1 MYSGKQALRLEK
13 FKASDIGGLDK
24 ELKERKGSGKYDS
37 TRTPY
42 NIELINYDGP
52 TLASST
58 FDYLYSNNINYNPN
72 KKSTKVLNGL
82 IITSGQEFFGHY
94 GMEFK
99 DTGDFYK
106 TGDNAGQPIRHVV
119 IDENHKLPTEIK
131 RFFDESLN
139 FISDF
144 VGKENI
150 RYAAIHLDE
159 STPHMHIYFTPVV
172 NEVKR
177 KVFEL
182 DENGHQLKHEITNKK
197 GEKKLVPFQ
206 KKDKN
211 GNNIYETVEG
221 KFLNSDQFWKQK
233 GGNASYTLLQ
243 DDYNE
248 FIKSKG
254 YNLFRGEIGG
264 DKTHLT
270 NAMKQQKELNALNKE
285 IRKENELLKEANK
298 AENRFID
305 KVDKETSKDILN
317 PIKKGIL
324 KQYKDEDI
332 DNLSTYSKELA
343 EDNIK
348 KDLEI
353 KLLTKEVNDFKS
365 GKTYKEQNRIIDSQ
379 KKIIS
384 EKDNEISIWKN
395 KFEEITNEFKIFKKK
410 IQNKIFSLTSKIFD
424 ILHIPY
430 TWYEANDIDFAIDK
444 TSSYLKKHSKSKDDF
459 ER

>member
-1 MYSGKQALRLEK
+1 MKQINELNKSIKKDIIVENLMISNGVYLLVSHPKVGKSMFAQQ
-13 FKASDIGGLDK
+13 
-24 ELKERKGSGKYDS
+24 
-37 TRTPY
+37 
-42 NIELINYDGP
+42 
-52 TLASST
+52 LAFSLT
-58 FDYLYSNNINYNPN
+58 
-72 KKSTKVLNGL
+72 
-82 IITSGQEFFGHY
+82 
-94 GMEFK
+94 
-99 DTGDFYK
+99 TGEVYK
-106 TGDNAGQPIRHVV
+106 TGNNAGRPIRHVV
-119 IDENHKLPTEIK
+119 IDKNHKLPNEIK

-139 FISDF
+139 FISNF

-172 NEVKR
+172 NVVKR

-197 GEKKLVPFQ
+197 GEKKLVPIQ

-317 PIKKGIL
+317 PVKKGII

-332 DNLSTYSKELA
+332 DNLSAYSKELA
-343 EDNIK
+343 KDNIK
-348 KDLEI
+348 KNLEI

-384 EKDNEISIWKN
+384 EKDNEINIWKN
-395 KFEEITNEFKIFKKK
+395 KFEEITNEFKMFKKK

-444 TSSYLKKHSKSKDDF
+444 TNSYLKKHSKSKNDF

>member
-58 FDYLYSNNINYNPN
+58 YDYLYSNNINYNPN

-82 IITSGQEFFGHY
+82 IITSGQEFFEHY

-99 DTGDFYK
+99 DTGEVYK

-119 IDENHKLPTEIK
+119 IDENHKLSTEIK

-197 GEKKLVPFQ
+197 GEKKLVPIQ

-211 GNNIYETVEG
+211 GNNIYETVKG

-298 AENRFID
+298 TENRFID

-384 EKDNEISIWKN
+384 EKDNEINIWKN
-395 KFEEITNEFKIFKKK
+395 KFEEITNEFKMFKKK

-444 TSSYLKKHSKSKDDF
+444 TNSYLKKHSKSKDDF

>member
-24 ELKERKGSGKYDS
+24 ELKMRKGSGKYDS

-42 NIELINYDGP
+42 NIELINYNEP

-58 FDYLYSNNINYNPN
+58 YKYLYNNNINYNPN

-82 IITSGQEFFGHY
+82 IITSGQEFFEHY
-94 GMEFK
+94 GMEFI
-99 DTGDFYK
+99 DTGEVYK
-106 TGDNAGQPIRHVV
+106 TGDNKDKPIRHVI
-119 IDENHKLPTEIK
+119 IDENHQLPTEIK
-131 RFFDESLN
+131 RYFDESLN
-139 FISDF
+139 FIADF

-150 RYAAIHLDE
+150 MYAAIHLDE

-182 DENGHQLKHEITNKK
+182 DQNGHQLKNEIKNKK
-197 GEKKLVPFQ
+197 GEKKLVPIQ
-206 KKDKN
+206 KKDEN
-211 GNNIYETVEG
+211 GKNIYETVKG

-233 GGNASYTLLQ
+233 GGNASYTLMQ

-254 YNLFRGEIGG
+254 FNLFRGEIGG

-270 NAMKQQKELNALNKE
+270 NAMKQQYELNALNKE
-285 IRKENELLKEANK
+285 IKRENGLLKEANK
-298 AENRFID
+298 SENIFID

-317 PIKKGIL
+317 PIKKGII

-332 DNLSTYSKELA
+332 DNYQPIQK
-343 EDNIK
+343 N
-348 KDLEI
+348 
-353 KLLTKEVNDFKS
+353 LL
-365 GKTYKEQNRIIDSQ
+365 
-379 KKIIS
+379 KII
-384 EKDNEISIWKN
+384 
-395 KFEEITNEFKIFKKK
+395 
-410 IQNKIFSLTSKIFD
+410 
-424 ILHIPY
+424 
-430 TWYEANDIDFAIDK
+430 
-444 TSSYLKKHSKSKDDF
+444 
-459 ER
+459 

>member
-1 MYSGKQALRLEK
+1 MYSGKQTLRLEK
-13 FKASDIGGLDK
+13 FKVSDIGGLDK
-24 ELKERKGSGKYDS
+24 ELEERKGSGKYDN

-58 FDYLYSNNINYNPN
+58 FDYLYSNNISYNPN

-82 IITSGQEFFGHY
+82 IITSGQEFFEHY

-99 DTGDFYK
+99 DTGEFYK

-119 IDENHKLPTEIK
+119 IDENHQLPAEIK
-131 RFFDESLN
+131 KFFDESLN
-139 FISDF
+139 FIKEY
-144 VGKENI
+144 VGSENI

-182 DENGHQLKHEITNKK
+182 DENGHQLKHEIVNKN
-197 GEKKLVPFQ
+197 GEKKLVPIQ
-206 KKDKN
+206 KKDEN
-211 GNNIYETVEG
+211 GKNIYETIKG

-270 NAMKQQKELNALNKE
+270 NAMKQQIELNALNKE

-305 KVDKETSKDILN
+305 KVDKE
-317 PIKKGIL
+317 

-365 GKTYKEQNRIIDSQ
+365 GRTYKEQNRIIDSQ

-384 EKDNEISIWKN
+384 EKDNEINIWKN
-395 KFEEITNEFKIFKKK
+395 KFEEITNEFKMFKKK

-444 TSSYLKKHSKSKDDF
+444 TNSYLKKHSKSKDDF

>member
-1 MYSGKQALRLEK
+1 MLITLS
-13 FKASDIGGLDK
+13 
-24 ELKERKGSGKYDS
+24 LKSVSK
-37 TRTPY
+37 
-42 NIELINYDGP
+42 I
-52 TLASST
+52 
-58 FDYLYSNNINYNPN
+58 
-72 KKSTKVLNGL
+72 LNGL
-82 IITSGQEFFGHY
+82 IITSGQEFFEHY

-99 DTGDFYK
+99 DTGEIYK
-106 TGDNAGQPIRHVV
+106 TGDNAGKPIRHVV

-150 RYAAIHLDE
+150 RYASIHLDE

-197 GEKKLVPFQ
+197 GEKKLVPIQ
-206 KKDKN
+206 KKDEN

-270 NAMKQQKELNALNKE
+270 NAMKQQIELNALNKE

-298 AENRFID
+298 AKNKFI
-305 KVDKETSKDILN
+305 DKETSKDILN
-317 PIKKGIL
+317 PIKKGII

-384 EKDNEISIWKN
+384 EKDNEINIWKN
-395 KFEEITNEFKIFKKK
+395 KFEELTNEFKMFKKK

-444 TSSYLKKHSKSKDDF
+444 TNSYLKKHSKSKDDF

>member
-1 MYSGKQALRLEK
+1 MKQINELNKSIKKDIIVENLMISNGVYLLVSHPKVGKSMFAQQ
-13 FKASDIGGLDK
+13 
-24 ELKERKGSGKYDS
+24 
-37 TRTPY
+37 
-42 NIELINYDGP
+42 
-52 TLASST
+52 LAFSLT
-58 FDYLYSNNINYNPN
+58 
-72 KKSTKVLNGL
+72 
-82 IITSGQEFFGHY
+82 
-94 GMEFK
+94 
-99 DTGDFYK
+99 TGEVYK
-106 TGDNAGQPIRHVV
+106 TGNNAGKPIRHVV
-119 IDENHKLPTEIK
+119 IDKNHKLPNEIK

-139 FISDF
+139 FISNF

-172 NEVKR
+172 NVVKR

-197 GEKKLVPFQ
+197 GEKKLVPIQ

-317 PIKKGIL
+317 PVKKGII

-332 DNLSTYSKELA
+332 DNLSACSKELA
-343 EDNIK
+343 KDNIK
-348 KDLEI
+348 KNLEI

-384 EKDNEISIWKN
+384 EKDNEINIWKN
-395 KFEEITNEFKIFKKK
+395 KFEEITNEFKMFKKK

-444 TSSYLKKHSKSKDDF
+444 TNSYLKKHSKSKDDF

>member
-1 MYSGKQALRLEK
+1 MHDGNQVLRFENK
-13 FKASDIGGLDK
+13 FKASDLGGLGI
-24 ELKERKGSGKYDS
+24 ELTERKGTGNYDKERTKFNFSFVPLEKSTLKEQVYSNINKNKIYYNDSKNVNLLNGTVVTSGK
-37 TRTPY
+37 
-42 NIELINYDGP
+42 
-52 TLASST
+52 
-58 FDYLYSNNINYNPN
+58 
-72 KKSTKVLNGL
+72 
-82 IITSGQEFFGHY
+82 EFFQKLVMNFKPSGRKIEY
-94 GMEFK
+94 RKNKGEDILILDIKDEKDIPEKVKTFFK
-99 DTGDFYK
+99 DSYDFLE
-106 TGDNAGQPIRHVV
+106 D
-119 IDENHKLPTEIK
+119 L
-131 RFFDESLN
+131 
-139 FISDF
+139 

-150 RYAAIHLDE
+150 VYAEVHYDE
-159 STPHMHIYFTPVV
+159 DTPHMHFYFIPVV

-197 GEKKLVPFQ
+197 GEKKLVPIQ
-206 KKDKN
+206 KKDEN
-211 GNNIYETVEG
+211 GNNIYETVKG

-270 NAMKQQKELNALNKE
+270 NAMKQQIELNALNKE

-298 AENRFID
+298 AENKFID

-317 PIKKGIL
+317 PIKKGII

-384 EKDNEISIWKN
+384 EKDNEINIWKN
-395 KFEEITNEFKIFKKK
+395 KFEEITNEFKMFKKK

-444 TSSYLKKHSKSKDDF
+444 TNSYLKKHSKSKDDF

>member
-1 MYSGKQALRLEK
+1 MGIY
-13 FKASDIGGLDK
+13 
-24 ELKERKGSGKYDS
+24 
-37 TRTPY
+37 
-42 NIELINYDGP
+42 
-52 TLASST
+52 
-58 FDYLYSNNINYNPN
+58 
-72 KKSTKVLNGL
+72 
-82 IITSGQEFFGHY
+82 
-94 GMEFK
+94 
-99 DTGDFYK
+99 
-106 TGDNAGQPIRHVV
+106 
-119 IDENHKLPTEIK
+119 KLPKNQWTK
-131 RFFDESLN
+131 DGR
-139 FISDF
+139 
-144 VGKENI
+144 K
-150 RYAAIHLDE
+150 YK
-159 STPHMHIYFTPVV
+159 YYW
-172 NEVKR
+172 NE
-177 KVFEL
+177 
-182 DENGHQLKHEITNKK
+182 
-197 GEKKLVPFQ
+197 
-206 KKDKN
+206 KDKN
-211 GNNIYETVEG
+211 GKWKKSFSKAYKTKLDAMNAERE
-221 KFLNSDQFWKQK
+221 FLNSKV
-233 GGNASYTLLQ
+233 
-243 DDYNE
+243 E
-248 FIKSKG
+248 F
-254 YNLFRGEIGG
+254 GG

-298 AENRFID
+298 AENKFID

-384 EKDNEISIWKN
+384 EKDNEINIWKN
-395 KFEEITNEFKIFKKK
+395 KFEEITNEFKMFKKK

-444 TSSYLKKHSKSKDDF
+444 TNSYLKKHSKSKDDF

>member
-1 MYSGKQALRLEK
+1 MISNGVYLLVSHPKVGKSMFAQQ
-13 FKASDIGGLDK
+13 
-24 ELKERKGSGKYDS
+24 
-37 TRTPY
+37 
-42 NIELINYDGP
+42 
-52 TLASST
+52 LAFSLT
-58 FDYLYSNNINYNPN
+58 
-72 KKSTKVLNGL
+72 
-82 IITSGQEFFGHY
+82 
-94 GMEFK
+94 
-99 DTGDFYK
+99 TGEVYK
-106 TGDNAGQPIRHVV
+106 TGNNAGKPIRHVV
-119 IDENHKLPTEIK
+119 IDKNHKLPNEIK

-139 FISDF
+139 FISNF

-172 NEVKR
+172 NVVKR

-197 GEKKLVPFQ
+197 GEKKLVPIQ

-270 NAMKQQKELNALNKE
+270 NAIKQQKELNALNKE

-317 PIKKGIL
+317 PVKKGII
-324 KQYKDEDI
+324 KKYKDEDI
-332 DNLSTYSKELA
+332 DNLSAYSKELA
-343 EDNIK
+343 KDNIK
-348 KDLEI
+348 KNLEI

-384 EKDNEISIWKN
+384 EKDNEINIWKN
-395 KFEEITNEFKIFKKK
+395 KFEEITNEFKMFKKK

-444 TSSYLKKHSKSKDDF
+444 TNSYLKKHSKSKDDF

>member
-58 FDYLYSNNINYNPN
+58 FDYLYSNNINYNPS

-82 IITSGQEFFGHY
+82 IITSGQEFFEHY

-99 DTGDFYK
+99 DTGEVYK
-106 TGDNAGQPIRHVV
+106 TGDNAGKPIRHVV

-197 GEKKLVPFQ
+197 GEKKLLPIQ

-270 NAMKQQKELNALNKE
+270 NAMKQQIELNALNKE
-285 IRKENELLKEANK
+285 IRKENELLKEVNK
-298 AENRFID
+298 VENRFID

-317 PIKKGIL
+317 PIKKGII

-332 DNLSTYSKELA
+332 DNLSAYSKELA
-343 EDNIK
+343 EDIIK

-379 KKIIS
+379 KKIIG
-384 EKDNEISIWKN
+384 EKDNEINIWKN
-395 KFEEITNEFKIFKKK
+395 KFEEITNEFKMFKKK

-444 TSSYLKKHSKSKDDF
+444 TSSYLRKYSKSKDDF

>member
-1 MYSGKQALRLEK
+1 MYSGKQTLRLEK

-37 TRTPY
+37 SRTPY

-58 FDYLYSNNINYNPN
+58 FDYLYSNNIKYNPN

-82 IITSGQEFFGHY
+82 IITSGQEFFEHY

-99 DTGDFYK
+99 DTGEFYK

-119 IDENHKLPTEIK
+119 IDENHQLPTEIK
-131 RFFDESLN
+131 KFFDESLN
-139 FISDF
+139 FIKDY
-144 VGKENI
+144 VGSENI

-177 KVFEL
+177 KVFKL
-182 DENGHQLKHEITNKK
+182 DENGHQLKHEIINKK
-197 GEKKLVPFQ
+197 GEKKLVPIQ
-206 KKDKN
+206 KKDEN
-211 GNNIYETVEG
+211 GKNIYETVKG

-243 DDYNE
+243 DDYND

-254 YNLFRGEIGG
+254 FNLFRGEIGAN
-264 DKTHLT
+264 KTRLT
-270 NAMKQQKELNALNKE
+270 NAMKQQLELEALNKE
-285 IRKENELLKEANK
+285 IKDENELLKEANK
-298 AENRFID
+298 NENRFID
-305 KVDKETSKDILN
+305 KIDKETSKVVLN
-317 PIKKGIL
+317 PTKKGLI

-332 DNLSTYSKELA
+332 DNLSTYSKELV
-343 EDNIK
+343 EDNLRKDNEIK
-348 KDLEI
+348 K
-353 KLLTKEVNDFKS
+353 LTMEVNNFKS
-365 GKTYKEQNRIIDSQ
+365 GKTYKDLNKTINNQ
-379 KKIIS
+379 
-384 EKDNEISIWKN
+384 EKEINMWKN
-395 KFEEITNEFKIFKKK
+395 KFEELTNEFKTFKQK
-410 IQNKIFSLTSKIFD
+410 IQNKIYDLASNIFN

-430 TWYEANDIDFAIDK
+430 SWYEANDIDYAIDQTDK
-444 TSSYLKKHSKSKDDF
+444 YYRNHHKSKNKDDF
-459 ER
+459 EL

>member
-1 MYSGKQALRLEK
+1 M
-13 FKASDIGGLDK
+13 
-24 ELKERKGSGKYDS
+24 
-37 TRTPY
+37 
-42 NIELINYDGP
+42 
-52 TLASST
+52 
-58 FDYLYSNNINYNPN
+58 
-72 KKSTKVLNGL
+72 NGL
-82 IITSGQEFFGHY
+82 IITSGQEFFEHY

-99 DTGDFYK
+99 DTGEFYK
-106 TGDNAGQPIRHVV
+106 TGDKAGQPIRHVV
-119 IDENHKLPTEIK
+119 IDENHNLPTEIK
-131 RFFDESLN
+131 KFFDESLN
-139 FISDF
+139 FIKEY
-144 VGKENI
+144 VGNENI

-172 NEVKR
+172 NVVKR

-197 GEKKLVPFQ
+197 GEKKLVPIQ

-211 GNNIYETVEG
+211 GKNIYETVKG

-254 YNLFRGEIGG
+254 FNLFRGEIGG
-264 DKTHLT
+264 DKAHLT
-270 NAMKQQKELNALNKE
+270 NAMKQQIELNALNKE

-298 AENRFID
+298 AENKFID

-317 PIKKGIL
+317 PIKKGII

-365 GKTYKEQNRIIDSQ
+365 GKTYKEQNRIINSQ
-379 KKIIS
+379 KQIIS
-384 EKDNEISIWKN
+384 EKDNEINIWKN
-395 KFEEITNEFKIFKKK
+395 KFQELTEEFNNFKNT
-410 IQNKIFSLTSKIFD
+410 IQNKIYSLTTKLLD
-424 ILHIPY
+424 VLHIPY
-430 TWYEANDIDFAIDK
+430 NWHQANDPDFAINK
-444 TSSYLKKHSKSKDDF
+444 AKQHLNKNKSRDDF

>member
-1 MYSGKQALRLEK
+1 MISNGVYLLVSHPKVGKSMFAQQ
-13 FKASDIGGLDK
+13 
-24 ELKERKGSGKYDS
+24 
-37 TRTPY
+37 
-42 NIELINYDGP
+42 
-52 TLASST
+52 LAFSLT
-58 FDYLYSNNINYNPN
+58 
-72 KKSTKVLNGL
+72 
-82 IITSGQEFFGHY
+82 
-94 GMEFK
+94 
-99 DTGDFYK
+99 TGEVYK
-106 TGDNAGQPIRHVV
+106 TGNNAGKPIRHVV
-119 IDENHKLPTEIK
+119 IDKNHKLPNEIK

-139 FISDF
+139 FISNF

-172 NEVKR
+172 NVVKR

-197 GEKKLVPFQ
+197 GEKKLVPIQ

-317 PIKKGIL
+317 PVKKGII

-332 DNLSTYSKELA
+332 DNLSAYSKELA
-343 EDNIK
+343 KDNIK
-348 KDLEI
+348 KNLEI

-384 EKDNEISIWKN
+384 EKDNEINIWKN
-395 KFEEITNEFKIFKKK
+395 KFEEITNEFKMFKKK

-444 TSSYLKKHSKSKDDF
+444 TNSYLKKHSKSKDDF

>member
-24 ELKERKGSGKYDS
+24 ELKERKGTGKYDN

-42 NIELINYDGP
+42 NIELINYNGP

-58 FDYLYSNNINYNPN
+58 YDYLYSNNISYNPN

-82 IITSGQEFFGHY
+82 IITSGQEFFEEY

-99 DTGDFYK
+99 DTGEFYK
-106 TGDNAGQPIRHVV
+106 TGDNVGKPIRHVI
-119 IDENHKLPTEIK
+119 IDDNHKLPTEIK

-139 FISDF
+139 FIREY

-150 RYAAIHLDE
+150 MYAAIHLDE

-182 DENGHQLKHEITNKK
+182 DENGHQLKHEIINKN
-197 GEKKLVPFQ
+197 GEKKLVPIQ
-206 KKDKN
+206 KKDEN
-211 GNNIYETVEG
+211 GKNIYETVKG

-243 DDYNE
+243 DDYND

-254 YNLFRGEIGG
+254 FNLFRGEIGAN
-264 DKTHLT
+264 KTRLT
-270 NAMKQQKELNALNKE
+270 NAMKQQLELEALNKE
-285 IRKENELLKEANK
+285 IKDENELLKEANK
-298 AENRFID
+298 NENRFID
-305 KVDKETSKDILN
+305 KIDKETSKVVLN
-317 PIKKGIL
+317 PTKKGLI

-332 DNLSTYSKELA
+332 DNLSTYSKELV
-343 EDNIK
+343 EDNLRKDNEIK
-348 KDLEI
+348 K
-353 KLLTKEVNDFKS
+353 LTMEVNNFKS
-365 GKTYKEQNRIIDSQ
+365 GKTYKDLNKTINNQ
-379 KKIIS
+379 
-384 EKDNEISIWKN
+384 EKEINMWKN
-395 KFEEITNEFKIFKKK
+395 KFEELTNEFKTFKQK
-410 IQNKIFSLTSKIFD
+410 IQNKIYDLASNIFK

-430 TWYEANDIDFAIDK
+430 SWYEANDIDYAIEQTDK
-444 TSSYLKKHSKSKDDF
+444 YYRNHHKSKNKDDF
-459 ER
+459 EL

>member
-58 FDYLYSNNINYNPN
+58 YDYLYSNNINYNPN

-82 IITSGQEFFGHY
+82 IITSGQEFFEHY

-99 DTGDFYK
+99 DTGQVYK

-159 STPHMHIYFTPVV
+159 STPHMHIYFAPVV

-197 GEKKLVPFQ
+197 GEKKLVPIQ

-211 GNNIYETVEG
+211 GNNIYETVKG

-270 NAMKQQKELNALNKE
+270 NAMKQQIELNALNKE
-285 IRKENELLKEANK
+285 IRKENELLKEVNK

-305 KVDKETSKDILN
+305 KVDKEISKDILN
-317 PIKKGIL
+317 PIKKGII

-332 DNLSTYSKELA
+332 DKLSLYSKELA

-353 KLLTKEVNDFKS
+353 KTLTQEVNNFKS
-365 GKTYKEQNRIIDSQ
+365 GEAYINQKKIIDSQ
-379 KKIIS
+379 KEII
-384 EKDNEISIWKN
+384 ENKNKEIGFWKN
-395 KFEEITNEFKIFKKK
+395 KFQELTEEFNNFKNM
-410 IQNKIFSLTSKIFD
+410 IQNKIYSLTTKLLD
-424 ILHIPY
+424 VLHIPY
-430 TWYEANDIDFAIDK
+430 NWHQANDPDFAIDK
-444 TSSYLKKHSKSKDDF
+444 ARQHLNKNKSRNDF

>member
-42 NIELINYDGP
+42 NIELINYDGS

-58 FDYLYSNNINYNPN
+58 YDYLYSNNINYNPN

-82 IITSGQEFFGHY
+82 IITSGQEFFEHY

-99 DTGDFYK
+99 DTGEVYK

-119 IDENHKLPTEIK
+119 IDENHNLPAEIK
-131 RFFDESLN
+131 MFFDESLN
-139 FISDF
+139 FIKEYLAS
-144 VGKENI
+144 ENI
-150 RYAAIHLDE
+150 RYPAPHPHQP
-159 STPHMHIYFTPVV
+159 TPHMHIYFTPVV

-197 GEKKLVPFQ
+197 GEKKLVPIQ
-206 KKDKN
+206 KKDEK
-211 GNNIYETVEG
+211 GNNIYETVKG

-270 NAMKQQKELNALNKE
+270 NAMKQQIELNTLNKE

-365 GKTYKEQNRIIDSQ
+365 GRTYKEQNRIIDSQ

-384 EKDNEISIWKN
+384 EKDNEINIWKN
-395 KFEEITNEFKIFKKK
+395 KFEEITNEFKMFKKK
-410 IQNKIFSLTSKIFD
+410 IQKKIFSLTSKIFD

-444 TSSYLKKHSKSKDDF
+444 TNSYLKKNSKSKDDF

>member
-58 FDYLYSNNINYNPN
+58 YDYLYSNNINYNPN

-82 IITSGQEFFGHY
+82 IITSGQEFFEHY

-99 DTGDFYK
+99 DTGEVYK
-106 TGDNAGQPIRHVV
+106 TGDNAGKPIRHVV

-197 GEKKLVPFQ
+197 GEKKLVPIQ
-206 KKDKN
+206 KKDEN
-211 GNNIYETVEG
+211 GKIY
-221 KFLNSDQFWKQK
+221 
-233 GGNASYTLLQ
+233 
-243 DDYNE
+243 
-248 FIKSKG
+248 
-254 YNLFRGEIGG
+254 
-264 DKTHLT
+264 
-270 NAMKQQKELNALNKE
+270 MK
-285 IRKENELLKEANK
+285 LLK
-298 AENRFID
+298 
-305 KVDKETSKDILN
+305 
-317 PIKKGIL
+317 
-324 KQYKDEDI
+324 
-332 DNLSTYSKELA
+332 
-343 EDNIK
+343 
-348 KDLEI
+348 
-353 KLLTKEVNDFKS
+353 VNF
-365 GKTYKEQNRIIDSQ
+365 
-379 KKIIS
+379 
-384 EKDNEISIWKN
+384 
-395 KFEEITNEFKIFKKK
+395 
-410 IQNKIFSLTSKIFD
+410 
-424 ILHIPY
+424 
-430 TWYEANDIDFAIDK
+430 
-444 TSSYLKKHSKSKDDF
+444 
-459 ER
+459 

>member
-1 MYSGKQALRLEK
+1 MLITLS
-13 FKASDIGGLDK
+13 
-24 ELKERKGSGKYDS
+24 LKSVSK
-37 TRTPY
+37 
-42 NIELINYDGP
+42 I
-52 TLASST
+52 
-58 FDYLYSNNINYNPN
+58 
-72 KKSTKVLNGL
+72 LNGL
-82 IITSGQEFFGHY
+82 IITSGQEFFEHY

-99 DTGDFYK
+99 DTGEVYK
-106 TGDNAGQPIRHVV
+106 TGDNAGKPIRHVV

-197 GEKKLVPFQ
+197 GEKKLLPIQ

-270 NAMKQQKELNALNKE
+270 NAMKQQIELNALNKE
-285 IRKENELLKEANK
+285 IRKENELLKEVNK
-298 AENRFID
+298 VENRFID

-317 PIKKGIL
+317 PIKKGII

-332 DNLSTYSKELA
+332 DNLSAYSKELA

-379 KKIIS
+379 KKIIG
-384 EKDNEISIWKN
+384 EKDNEINIWKN
-395 KFEEITNEFKIFKKK
+395 KFEEITNEFKMFKKK

-444 TSSYLKKHSKSKDDF
+444 TSSYLRKYSKSKDDF

>member
-13 FKASDIGGLDK
+13 FKASDLGGLDK

-37 TRTPY
+37 NKTSY

-52 TLASST
+52 TLASSIY
-58 FDYLYSNNINYNPN
+58 DYLYSNNINYNPN
-72 KKSTKVLNGL
+72 KKGTKVLNGL
-82 IITSGQEFFGHY
+82 IITSGQEFFEHY
-94 GMEFK
+94 GMEFW
-99 DTGDFYK
+99 DTGEVYK
-106 TGDNAGQPIRHVV
+106 TGDNAGKPIRHVI
-119 IDENHKLPTEIK
+119 IDEEHGLPIEI
-131 RFFDESLN
+131 RRYFDESLN
-139 FISDF
+139 FIADY

-197 GEKKLVPFQ
+197 GVKKLVPIQ
-206 KKDKN
+206 KKDEN
-211 GNNIYETVEG
+211 GNNIYETVKG

-264 DKTHLT
+264 DKNHLT
-270 NAMKQQKELNALNKE
+270 NAMKQQKELKALNKE
-285 IRKENELLKEANK
+285 IKKENELLKEANK
-298 AENRFID
+298 SENEFID
-305 KVDKETSKDILN
+305 KVDKETAKDILN
-317 PIKKGIL
+317 PVKQGLI

-343 EDNIK
+343 EDNIR

-353 KLLTKEVNDFKS
+353 KSLTEEVNSFRS
-365 GKTYKEQNRIIDSQ
+365 GKAYKEQNRIIDNQ
-379 KKIIS
+379 KRIINQ
-384 EKDNEISIWKN
+384 KDDEINTWKN
-395 KFEEITNEFKIFKKK
+395 KFEELAEEFKMFKKR
-410 IQNKIFSLTSKIFD
+410 IQDKIFSLTTKIFD

-430 TWYEANDIDFAIDK
+430 SWYEANDIDYAID
-444 TSSYLKKHSKSKDDF
+444 TTRDYLKKHSKSKDDL

>member
-24 ELKERKGSGKYDS
+24 ELKERKGTGKYDN

-42 NIELINYDGP
+42 NIELINYNGP

-58 FDYLYSNNINYNPN
+58 YDYLYSNNISYNPN

-82 IITSGQEFFGHY
+82 IITSGQEFFEEY

-99 DTGDFYK
+99 DTGEFYK
-106 TGDNAGQPIRHVV
+106 TGDNVGKPIRHVI
-119 IDENHKLPTEIK
+119 IDDNHKLPTEIK

-139 FISDF
+139 FIREY

-150 RYAAIHLDE
+150 MYAAIHLDE

-177 KVFEL
+177 KVLEL
-182 DENGHQLKHEITNKK
+182 DENGHQLKHEIINKK
-197 GEKKLVPFQ
+197 GEKKLVPIQ
-206 KKDKN
+206 KKDEN
-211 GNNIYETVEG
+211 GKNIYETVKG

-243 DDYNE
+243 DDYND

-254 YNLFRGEIGG
+254 FNLFRGEIGAN
-264 DKTHLT
+264 KTRLT
-270 NAMKQQKELNALNKE
+270 NAMKQQLELEALNKE
-285 IRKENELLKEANK
+285 IKDENELLKEANK
-298 AENRFID
+298 NENRFID
-305 KVDKETSKDILN
+305 KIDKETSKVVLN
-317 PIKKGIL
+317 PTKKGLI

-332 DNLSTYSKELA
+332 DNLSTYSKELV
-343 EDNIK
+343 EDNLRKDNEIK
-348 KDLEI
+348 K
-353 KLLTKEVNDFKS
+353 LTMEVNNFKS
-365 GKTYKEQNRIIDSQ
+365 GKTYKDLNKTINNQ
-379 KKIIS
+379 
-384 EKDNEISIWKN
+384 EKEINMWKN
-395 KFEEITNEFKIFKKK
+395 KFEELTNEFKTFKQK
-410 IQNKIFSLTSKIFD
+410 IQNKIYDLASNIFK

-430 TWYEANDIDFAIDK
+430 SWYEANDIDYAIEQTDK
-444 TSSYLKKHSKSKDDF
+444 YYRNHHKSKNKDDF
-459 ER
+459 EL

>member
-58 FDYLYSNNINYNPN
+58 YDYLYSNNINYNPN

-82 IITSGQEFFGHY
+82 IITSGQEFFEHY

-99 DTGDFYK
+99 DTGEVYK
-106 TGDNAGQPIRHVV
+106 TGDNACQPIRHVV
-119 IDENHKLPTEIK
+119 IDENHNLPAEIK
-131 RFFDESLN
+131 MFFDESLN
-139 FISDF
+139 FIKEY
-144 VGKENI
+144 VGSENI

-197 GEKKLVPFQ
+197 GEKKLVPIQ
-206 KKDKN
+206 KKDEK
-211 GNNIYETVEG
+211 GNNIYETVKG

-270 NAMKQQKELNALNKE
+270 NAMKQQIELNALNKE

-365 GKTYKEQNRIIDSQ
+365 GRTYKEQNRIIDSQ

-384 EKDNEISIWKN
+384 EKDNEINIWKN
-395 KFEEITNEFKIFKKK
+395 KFEEITNEFKMFKKK
-410 IQNKIFSLTSKIFD
+410 IQNKIFSLASKIFD

-444 TSSYLKKHSKSKDDF
+444 TNSYLKKNSKSKDDF

>member
-24 ELKERKGSGKYDS
+24 ELKERKGTGKYDS

-42 NIELINYDGP
+42 NIELINYNGP

-58 FDYLYSNNINYNPN
+58 YDYLYSNNVNYNPN

-82 IITSGQEFFGHY
+82 IITSGQEFFEHY

-99 DTGDFYK
+99 DTGEIYK
-106 TGDNAGQPIRHVV
+106 TGDNAGKPIRHVV
-119 IDENHKLPTEIK
+119 IDDNHKLPTEIK
-131 RFFDESLN
+131 RFFDERLN

-182 DENGHQLKHEITNKK
+182 DENGHQLKHEIINKK
-197 GEKKLVPFQ
+197 GEKKLVPIQ
-206 KKDKN
+206 KKDEN
-211 GNNIYETVEG
+211 GKNIYETVKG

-243 DDYNE
+243 DDYND
-248 FIKSKG
+248 FITSKG
-254 YNLFRGEIGG
+254 FNLFRGEIGAN
-264 DKTHLT
+264 KTRLT
-270 NAMKQQKELNALNKE
+270 NTMKQQLELEALNEE
-285 IRKENELLKEANK
+285 IKDENELLKEANK
-298 AENRFID
+298 NENRFID
-305 KVDKETSKDILN
+305 KIDKETSKDVLN
-317 PIKKGIL
+317 PTKKGLI

-332 DNLSTYSKELA
+332 DNLSTYSKELV
-343 EDNIK
+343 EDNLKKDIEIK
-348 KDLEI
+348 K
-353 KLLTKEVNDFKS
+353 LTTEVNNFKS
-365 GKTYKEQNRIIDSQ
+365 GKTYKELNKTINKQ
-379 KKIIS
+379 
-384 EKDNEISIWKN
+384 EKEINMWKN
-395 KFEEITNEFKIFKKK
+395 KFEELTYEFKTFKQK
-410 IQNKIFSLTSKIFD
+410 IQNKIYDLASNIFK

-430 TWYEANDIDFAIDK
+430 SWYEANDIDYAIEQTDK
-444 TSSYLKKHSKSKDDF
+444 YYRNHHKAKNKDDF
-459 ER
+459 EL

>member
-13 FKASDIGGLDK
+13 FKTSDIGGLDK

-82 IITSGQEFFGHY
+82 IITSGQEFFEHY

-99 DTGDFYK
+99 DTGEVYK
-106 TGDNAGQPIRHVV
+106 TGDNAGKPIRHVV
-119 IDENHKLPTEIK
+119 IDENHQLPTEIK
-131 RFFDESLN
+131 MFFDESLN
-139 FISDF
+139 FIKEY
-144 VGKENI
+144 VGSENI

-197 GEKKLVPFQ
+197 GEKKLVPIQ
-206 KKDKN
+206 KKDEN
-211 GNNIYETVEG
+211 GNNIYETVKG

-305 KVDKETSKDILN
+305 KVDIETSKYILN
-317 PIKKGIL
+317 PVKKGII

-343 EDNIK
+343 EDNLK
-348 KDLEI
+348 KDIAI
-353 KLLTKEVNDFKS
+353 KRLTTEVNNFKS
-365 GKTYKEQNRIIDSQ
+365 GKTYKELNKTINNQ
-379 KKIIS
+379 
-384 EKDNEISIWKN
+384 EKEINMWKN
-395 KFEEITNEFKIFKKK
+395 KFEELTYEFKTFKQK
-410 IQNKIFSLTSKIFD
+410 IQNKIYDLASNIFK

-430 TWYEANDIDFAIDK
+430 SWYEANDIDYAIEQTDK
-444 TSSYLKKHSKSKDDF
+444 YYRNHHKSKNKDDF
-459 ER
+459 EL

>member
-58 FDYLYSNNINYNPN
+58 YDYLYSNNINYNPN

-82 IITSGQEFFGHY
+82 IITSGQEFFEHY

-99 DTGDFYK
+99 DTGEIYK
-106 TGDNAGQPIRHVV
+106 TGDNAGKPIRHVV

-150 RYAAIHLDE
+150 RYASIHLDE

-197 GEKKLVPFQ
+197 GEKKLVPIQ
-206 KKDKN
+206 KKDEN
-211 GNNIYETVEG
+211 GNNIYETVKG

-305 KVDKETSKDILN
+305 KVDIETSKDILN
-317 PIKKGIL
+317 PVKKGII

-343 EDNIK
+343 EDNLK
-348 KDLEI
+348 KDIAI
-353 KLLTKEVNDFKS
+353 KRLTTEVNNFKS
-365 GKTYKEQNRIIDSQ
+365 GKTYKELNKTINNQ
-379 KKIIS
+379 
-384 EKDNEISIWKN
+384 EKEINMWKN
-395 KFEEITNEFKIFKKK
+395 KFEELTYEFKTFKQK
-410 IQNKIFSLTSKIFD
+410 IQNKIYDLASNIFK

-430 TWYEANDIDFAIDK
+430 SWYEANDIDYAIEQTDK
-444 TSSYLKKHSKSKDDF
+444 YYRNHHKSKNKDDF
-459 ER
+459 EL

>member
-13 FKASDIGGLDK
+13 FKASNIGGLDK
-24 ELKERKGSGKYDS
+24 DLKERKGSGKYDS
-37 TRTPY
+37 SRTPY

-52 TLASST
+52 TLSSST

-72 KKSTKVLNGL
+72 KKNTKVLNGL
-82 IITSGQEFFGHY
+82 IITSGQEFFEHY

-99 DTGDFYK
+99 DTGEFYK

-131 RFFDESLN
+131 KFFDESLN
-139 FISDF
+139 FIKEY
-144 VGKENI
+144 VGSENI

-182 DENGHQLKHEITNKK
+182 DENGHQLKHEIVNKN
-197 GEKKLVPFQ
+197 GEKKLVP
-206 KKDKN
+206 
-211 GNNIYETVEG
+211 
-221 KFLNSDQFWKQK
+221 
-233 GGNASYTLLQ
+233 SYTLLQ

-248 FIKSKG
+248 FIKSRG
-254 YNLFRGEIGG
+254 FNIFRGEIGG

-270 NAMKQQKELNALNKE
+270 NAMKQQIELNALNQE
-285 IRKENELLKEANK
+285 IKQENELLKEANK
-298 AENRFID
+298 AENQFID
-305 KVDKETSKDILN
+305 KVDTETSKDILN
-317 PIKKGIL
+317 PVKKGIM

-332 DNLSTYSKELA
+332 DKLSLYSKELA

-353 KLLTKEVNDFKS
+353 EILTKEVNNFKS
-365 GKTYKEQNRIIDSQ
+365 GQAYIKQKKIIDSQ
-379 KKIIS
+379 KEII
-384 EKDNEISIWKN
+384 DNKNKEIGFWKN
-395 KFEEITNEFKIFKKK
+395 KFQELTEEFNNFKTM
-410 IQNKIFSLTSKIFD
+410 IQNKIYSLTTKLLD
-424 ILHIPY
+424 VLHIPY
-430 TWYEANDIDFAIDK
+430 NWHQANDPDFAINK
-444 TSSYLKKHSKSKDDF
+444 AKQYLNKNKSRDDL

>member
-1 MYSGKQALRLEK
+1 MKQINELNKSIKKDIIVENLMISNGVYLLVSHPKVGKSMFAQQ
-13 FKASDIGGLDK
+13 
-24 ELKERKGSGKYDS
+24 
-37 TRTPY
+37 
-42 NIELINYDGP
+42 
-52 TLASST
+52 LAFSLT
-58 FDYLYSNNINYNPN
+58 
-72 KKSTKVLNGL
+72 
-82 IITSGQEFFGHY
+82 
-94 GMEFK
+94 
-99 DTGDFYK
+99 TGEVYK
-106 TGDNAGQPIRHVV
+106 TGNNAGKPIRHVV
-119 IDENHKLPTEIK
+119 IDKNHKLPNEIK

-139 FISDF
+139 FISNF

-172 NEVKR
+172 NVVKR

-197 GEKKLVPFQ
+197 GEKKLVPIQ

-254 YNLFRGEIGG
+254 YNLFRGETGG

-317 PIKKGIL
+317 PVKKGII

-332 DNLSTYSKELA
+332 DNLSAYSKELA
-343 EDNIK
+343 KDNIK
-348 KDLEI
+348 KNLEI

-384 EKDNEISIWKN
+384 EKDNEINIWKN
-395 KFEEITNEFKIFKKK
+395 KFEEITNEFKMFKKK

-424 ILHIPY
+424 ILHIRY

-444 TSSYLKKHSKSKDDF
+444 TNSYLKKHSKSKDDF

>member
-58 FDYLYSNNINYNPN
+58 FDYLYSNNINYNPS

-82 IITSGQEFFGHY
+82 IITSGQEFFEHS

-99 DTGDFYK
+99 DTGEVYK
-106 TGDNAGQPIRHVV
+106 TGDNAGKPIRHVV

-197 GEKKLVPFQ
+197 GEKKLLPIQ

-270 NAMKQQKELNALNKE
+270 NAMKQQIELNALNKE
-285 IRKENELLKEANK
+285 IRKENELLKEVNK
-298 AENRFID
+298 VENRFID

-317 PIKKGIL
+317 PIKKGII

-332 DNLSTYSKELA
+332 DNLSAYSKELA

-384 EKDNEISIWKN
+384 EKDNEINILKN
-395 KFEEITNEFKIFKKK
+395 KFEEITNEFKMFKKK

-444 TSSYLKKHSKSKDDF
+444 TNSYLKKHSKSKDDF

>member
-13 FKASDIGGLDK
+13 YKASDIGGLDK
-24 ELKERKGSGKYDS
+24 ELKMRKGSGKYDS

-42 NIELINYDGP
+42 NIELINYECS

-58 FDYLYSNNINYNPN
+58 FDYLYSNNINYNSN

-82 IITSGQEFFGHY
+82 IITSGQEFFEHY
-94 GMEFK
+94 GMEFSE
-99 DTGDFYK
+99 TGEVYK
-106 TGDNAGQPIRHVV
+106 TGDNEGKPIRNV
-119 IDENHKLPTEIK
+119 IIDDEHKLPTEIK

-139 FISDF
+139 FISDY

-182 DENGHQLKHEITNKK
+182 DENGHQLKHEITNKN
-197 GEKKLVPFQ
+197 GEKKLAPIQ

-211 GNNIYETVEG
+211 GKNIYETIQG

-270 NAMKQQKELNALNKE
+270 NAMKQQYELNALNKD
-285 IRKENELLKEANK
+285 IKRENELLKEANK
-298 AENRFID
+298 SENTFID
-305 KVDKETSKDILN
+305 KVDKETSKNILN
-317 PIKKGIL
+317 PVKKGII

-343 EDNIK
+343 EDNLR

-353 KLLTKEVNDFKS
+353 KMLTKEVNNFKS
-365 GKTYKEQNRIIDSQ
+365 SKIYQEQNKIIDNQ
-379 KKIIS
+379 KNTIN
-384 EKDNEISIWKN
+384 EKDNEINTWKN
-395 KFEEITNEFKIFKKK
+395 KFEELADEFKVFKEK
-410 IQNKIFSLTSKIFD
+410 IQNKIYSLTSKIFE

-430 TWYEANDIDFAIDK
+430 SWYDANDIDYAIDK
-444 TSSYLKKHSKSKDDF
+444 TSNYLKKHSKSKDDL

>member
-58 FDYLYSNNINYNPN
+58 FDYLYSNNINYNPS

-82 IITSGQEFFGHY
+82 IITSGQEFFEHY

-99 DTGDFYK
+99 DTGEVYK
-106 TGDNAGQPIRHVV
+106 TGDNAGKPIRHVV

-159 STPHMHIYFTPVV
+159 STLHMHIYFTPVV

-197 GEKKLVPFQ
+197 GEKKLLPIQ

-270 NAMKQQKELNALNKE
+270 NAMKQQIELNALNKE
-285 IRKENELLKEANK
+285 IRKENELLKEVNK
-298 AENRFID
+298 VENRFID

-317 PIKKGIL
+317 PIKKGII

-332 DNLSTYSKELA
+332 DNLSAYSKELA

-379 KKIIS
+379 KKIIG
-384 EKDNEISIWKN
+384 EKDNEINIWKN
-395 KFEEITNEFKIFKKK
+395 KFEEITNEFKMFKKK

-444 TSSYLKKHSKSKDDF
+444 TSSYLRKYSKSKDDF

>member
-1 MYSGKQALRLEK
+1 M
-13 FKASDIGGLDK
+13 
-24 ELKERKGSGKYDS
+24 
-37 TRTPY
+37 
-42 NIELINYDGP
+42 
-52 TLASST
+52 
-58 FDYLYSNNINYNPN
+58 
-72 KKSTKVLNGL
+72 NGL
-82 IITSGQEFFGHY
+82 IITSGQEFFEHY

-99 DTGDFYK
+99 DTGQVYK

-119 IDENHKLPTEIK
+119 IDENHKLSTEIK

-197 GEKKLVPFQ
+197 GEKKLVPIQ

-211 GNNIYETVEG
+211 GNNIYETVKG

-270 NAMKQQKELNALNKE
+270 NAMKQQIELNALNKE

-298 AENRFID
+298 AENKFID

-384 EKDNEISIWKN
+384 EKDNEINILKN
-395 KFEEITNEFKIFKKK
+395 KFEEITNEFKMFKKK

-444 TSSYLKKHSKSKDDF
+444 TNSYLKKHSKSKDDL

>member
-1 MYSGKQALRLEK
+1 MKQINELNKSIKKDIIVENLMISNGVYLLVSHPKVGKSMFAQQ
-13 FKASDIGGLDK
+13 
-24 ELKERKGSGKYDS
+24 
-37 TRTPY
+37 
-42 NIELINYDGP
+42 
-52 TLASST
+52 LAFSLT
-58 FDYLYSNNINYNPN
+58 
-72 KKSTKVLNGL
+72 
-82 IITSGQEFFGHY
+82 
-94 GMEFK
+94 
-99 DTGDFYK
+99 TGEVYK
-106 TGDNAGQPIRHVV
+106 TGNNAGKQIRHVV
-119 IDENHKLPTEIK
+119 IDKNHKLPNEIK

-139 FISDF
+139 FISNF

-172 NEVKR
+172 NVVKR

-197 GEKKLVPFQ
+197 GEKKLVPIQ

-317 PIKKGIL
+317 PVKKGII

-332 DNLSTYSKELA
+332 DNLSAYSKELA
-343 EDNIK
+343 KDNIK
-348 KDLEI
+348 KNLEI

-384 EKDNEISIWKN
+384 EKDNEINIWKN
-395 KFEEITNEFKIFKKK
+395 KFEEITNEFKMFKKK

-444 TSSYLKKHSKSKDDF
+444 TNSYLKKHSKSKDDF